1 LPKIDSI
8 KEKINIL
15 RDDYRNLFIFF
26 MAVITS
32 SFTVFYQVLVERL
45 DLVYIIIGIAGI
57 IISLFVLAKMKKLK
71 IDIDEL
77 ITALEELE

>member
-1 LPKIDSI
+1 
-8 KEKINIL
+8 
-15 RDDYRNLFIFF
+15 
-26 MAVITS
+26 
-32 SFTVFYQVLVERL
+32 VLVERL